1 MKSLKEL
8 LESHGSFLN
17 DDEIIVKYFVENNL
31 EDKGLE
37 ILTRLSRAKINK
49 LSWQLEYAR
58 NWCGMFAL
66 NTENS
71 RVSFGEHA
79 EKMVALQQWYMLN
92 VEPYADNK
100 VCDGAL
106 ERSEGIMEILALVH
120 TIDLPKNAFFFRPC
134 LDWLHSKGIYF
145 KNEVKE

>member
-1 MKSLKEL
+1 MTLKEL
-8 LESHGSFLN
+8 VDNYGGFLN
-17 DDEIIVKYFVENNL
+17 DEEIIVKYFVENNL
-31 EDKGLE
+31 EDKGIE

-58 NWCGMFAL
+58 NWCGMFTL

-71 RVSFGEHA
+71 RIAFGENA
-79 EKMVALQQWYMLN
+79 EKMVALQQWYILN
-92 VEPYADNK
+92 VEPSADNK
-100 VCDGAL
+100 VFDGAL
-106 ERSEGIMEILALVH
+106 ERSNGIMDILALVH

-145 KNEVKE
+145 KNEVKG